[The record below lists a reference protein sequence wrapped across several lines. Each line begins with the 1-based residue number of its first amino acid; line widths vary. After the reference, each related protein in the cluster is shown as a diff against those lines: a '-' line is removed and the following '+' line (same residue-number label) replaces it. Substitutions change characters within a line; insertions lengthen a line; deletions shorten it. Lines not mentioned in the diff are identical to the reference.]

1 VTGIPLAVLRPLLA
15 LSALTGTLVGLGRR
29 RRSARRAVRLSEMEF
44 VAIDLETTGLDP
56 RRDRIV
62 AMAAIPFG
70 RGRPQPGAGFT
81 RVVNPG
87 QPIPAAAQAI
97 HGIGDA
103 DVRDAPRVA
112 AALPEFLTRCRDR
125 VIVAHAADLDLAII
139 NRAARAAGLNHLAE
153 PALDIGLLAN
163 ALLPSWWDLSL
174 EGLGR
179 LLGVETIGRHTA
191 EGDALTAG
199 AIFVRMLP
207 FLAQRGILTLGGA
220 LRVQRQGPSLPGG
233 PGATGGGLAGP

>member
-1 VTGIPLAVLRPLLA
+1 VTGIRLAVLRPLLA
-15 LSALTGTLVGLGRR
+15 LCALTGTLVGLGRR

-87 QPIPAAAQAI
+87 QPIPPAAQAI

-103 DVRDAPRVA
+103 DVQDAPRVA
-112 AALPEFLTRCRDR
+112 VALPEFLTRCRDR

-163 ALLPSWWDLSL
+163 ALFPSWWDLSL

-179 LLGVETIGRHTA
+179 LLEVETIGRHTA

-220 LRVQRQGPSLPGG
+220 LRVQRQRPSLPGG

>member
-1 VTGIPLAVLRPLLA
+1 VLRPFLA
-15 LSALTGTLVGLGRR
+15 LSALTGILVGLGDR
-29 RRSARRAVRLSEMEF
+29 RRSARRAVRLADMEF

-70 RGRPQPGAGFT
+70 GGGPQPGAGFT

-87 QPIPAAAQAI
+87 QPIPATAQAI

-103 DVRDAPRVA
+103 DVRDAPPVA

-139 NRAARAAGLNHLAE
+139 NRAAGTAGLSHLTE
-153 PALDIGLLAN
+153 PALDIGRLAS
-163 ALLPSWWDLSL
+163 ALFPSWWDLSL

-179 LLGVETIGRHTA
+179 LLGVETVGRHTA
-191 EGDALTAG
+191 EGDALAAG

-207 FLAQRGILTLGGA
+207 VLAQRRIVTLGAA
-220 LRVQRQGPSLPGG
+220 LRLQRQGPALPGG